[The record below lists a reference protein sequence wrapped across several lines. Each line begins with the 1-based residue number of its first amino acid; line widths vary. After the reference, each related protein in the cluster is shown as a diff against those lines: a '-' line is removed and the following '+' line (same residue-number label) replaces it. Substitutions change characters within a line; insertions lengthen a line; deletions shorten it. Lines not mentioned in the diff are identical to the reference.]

1 MLKPW
6 NKERDNAVEL
16 AAFGV
21 VFSGGPSPEELR
33 ALAGHLLSHRG
44 SHERAR
50 VAVPGGWNQLDTGN
64 LPPLGGIWL
73 EYKGQGDGLSAIGMG
88 NADEGNFSLTVHFS
102 SYAGWGTVWDGAAR
116 PIFLELLPKVP
127 DRLSVL
133 RTELLFVGRFVW
145 SGHISGFNLDSVF
158 RSGTL
163 GFAPLLSGPASFWR
177 SQNTSSES
185 LRIGQ
190 VQLDHMCIVEI
201 SSPNSQLGASELDV
215 RIDISV
221 NQGLHCGEQQPN
233 VDPRTLLEPERL
245 DQQMNRMHDKN
256 KDILRR
262 LLTDEACESINL
274 EGVK

>member
-33 ALAGHLLSHRG
+33 ALAEHLLSHRG
-44 SHERAR
+44 SHERVR
-50 VAVPGGWNQLDTGN
+50 VAVPSGWNQLDARS
-64 LPPLGGIWL
+64 LPPLSGIWVD
-73 EYKGQGDGLSAIGMG
+73 YKEQGDGLSAIGMG
-88 NADEGNFSLTVHFS
+88 NAEEGNFSLTVNFS
-102 SYAGWGTVWDGAAR
+102 SYPGWGTVWGEAAR
-116 PIFLELLPKVP
+116 PTLLELLPKIP

-133 RTELLFVGRFVW
+133 RTELLFVGKFVW
-145 SGHISGFNLDSVF
+145 SGHVSDFNLESVF

-163 GFAPLLSGPASFWR
+163 GSASLSSGPASFWR

-190 VQLDHMCIVEI
+190 VQLNHMCITEI
-201 SSPNSQLGASELDV
+201 SNPNSQLGGSELDV

-221 NQGLHCGEQQPN
+221 NQGLHCGEQQQN
-233 VDPRTLLEPERL
+233 ADPRTLLEPERL

-262 LLTDEACESINL
+262 LLTDAACESINL